1 MIRGFAVLFSLQ
13 ALGELLS
20 QWLDLPLPGSVVG
33 MMLMLAGLR
42 FGLIQLEWVTDAAS
56 LLLNNLA
63 MLFVPAGV
71 GVMVYFDL
79 IEQQWLPLLVA
90 TVISTLAVL
99 AATGLTSKWLTKTGG
114 CNDQ

>member
-1 MIRGFAVLFSLQ
+1 MIRGFAILFSLQ

-20 QWLDLPLPGSVVG
+20 HWLDLPVPGSVVG
-33 MMLMLAGLR
+33 MVLMLAGLR
-42 FGLIQLEWVTDAAS
+42 FGLIQLHWVSEAAS
-56 LLLNNLA
+56 LLLKNLT

-99 AATGLTSKWLTKTGG
+99 ATTGLTSKWLSKRGG
-114 CNDQ
+114 CHDQ

>member
-1 MIRGFAVLFSLQ
+1 MIRGFAILFSLQ
-13 ALGELLS
+13 AVGELLS
-20 QWLDLPLPGSVVG
+20 QWLELPLPGSVVG

-42 FGLIQLEWVTDAAS
+42 AGLIQLQWVSDAAS
-56 LLLNNLA
+56 LLLNNLT

-90 TVISTLAVL
+90 TVVSTLAVL
-99 AATGLTSKWLTKTGG
+99 AVTGLTSKWLTKKRGYH
-114 CNDQ
+114 DS